1 MATTRKPRASAK
13 AEAVPPV
20 AVATEDLAAF
30 IDWNGDK
37 EMLSKAVA
45 AASEAIAL
53 QYGKELPEKLPHELA
68 QAVRLTATKL
78 LLTGKVDEPVQAE
91 ELPAV
96 ARYFV
101 RMASA
106 QG

>member
-1 MATTRKPRASAK
+1 MATTRKPRARAK
-13 AEAVPPV
+13 AEAVTPA
-20 AVATEDLAAF
+20 AVATDDLAAF
-30 IDWNGDK
+30 IDWAGDK
-37 EMLSKAVA
+37 EVLGKAIAV
-45 AASEAIAL
+45 ASEAIAL

-68 QAVRLTATKL
+68 QAIRLTATKL

-91 ELPAV
+91 DLPSV

-101 RMASA
+101 RLAGA